1 MKKSLKK
8 NLKTTIKKEKSS
20 KKIIKNSS
28 FNNLLFGLKKEIIN
42 SKNKKKNESNKEF
55 QIENEKNLD
64 KKEKDIKLDEEK
76 LNFNKNEDIIE
87 LKEKCKKIN
96 TEINL
101 YAKKTL
107 EELNVT
113 EKIKMNNINEMREK
127 LNSLKEKLQ
136 RELNIQYPSID
147 EAEPLVSFDEIQNNL
162 NLRKNFKDIMI
173 RDYNYQY
180 PTPIQSIS
188 IPIIYKNKNVIAVSE
203 TGSGKTLSY
212 LIPCFHNS
220 LLTKLQNI
228 DKRYKI
234 IIILPTKE
242 LSKQIYNESLLFN
255 KYYCE
260 NNLKIKYINTSV
272 ILSINTGYTNFIN
285 NTDVYIGTPNN
296 ILKLINLCEN
306 DILNILSYTIF
317 DESDKFFELGF
328 IESIEKILQ
337 KISKITKISK
347 IFFSATI
354 SENLISI
361 INNNYADS
369 IKIRIGAKNL
379 PAKNII
385 QEFVYCSNEE
395 GKINELKNI
404 FHRQLDFPVLVFIEG
419 VSKIKYIYK
428 KIKYECPNIECMFS
442 KMDKKEREEQIN
454 KFRIGEIFV
463 LLCSDLLS
471 RGIDFKNVKTIINY
485 DCPYK
490 ITNYIHRIGRTG
502 RAGKKGT
509 AITFI
514 EEKDNENLFYISKL
528 INDMKNENYNNIKC
542 PDWLINLSKKKNV
555 NKKIG
560 NKIDKEINYK
570 KDKNFT
576 EKKRKRDNS
585 II

>member
-1 MKKSLKK
+1 MEKSLKK
-8 NLKTTIKKEKSS
+8 KSLSKIKKEKFTKNITQKSS
-20 KKIIKNSS
+20 I
-28 FNNLLFGLKKEIIN
+28 NNLLFGVKKEVN
-42 SKNKKKNESNKEF
+42 NRKKNENNKEL
-55 QIENEKNLD
+55 QIENEKKIDNNEKNNL
-64 KKEKDIKLDEEK
+64 ELEK
-76 LNFNKNEDIIE
+76 LQININKNEEIIE
-87 LKEKCKKIN
+87 LKEKCKKIKK
-96 TEINL
+96 EINI
-101 YAKKTL
+101 YAKKPL
-107 EELNVT
+107 EELNIT
-113 EKIKMNNINEMREK
+113 EKIKMNNINEMRKELK
-127 LNSLKEKLQ
+127 SLKEKLQ
-136 RELNIQYPSID
+136 IELNIKYPNID
-147 EAEPLVSFDEIQNNL
+147 EAEPLVSFEEIQNKL
-162 NLRKNFKDIMI
+162 NLRKNFKDIMTK
-173 RDYNYQY
+173 DYNYQY
-180 PTPIQSIS
+180 PTPIQSVS
-188 IPIIYKNKNVIAVSE
+188 IPIIYENKNIIAVSE

-220 LLTKLQNI
+220 LLKKLQNI
-228 DKRYKI
+228 DKCFKI

-272 ILSINTGYTNFIN
+272 ILSINTEYTNFIK

-296 ILKLINLCEN
+296 ILKLINLCKN
-306 DILNILSYTIF
+306 DILNILSYIVF

-328 IESIEKILQ
+328 IESIEQILQ
-337 KISKITKISK
+337 QISKIPTISK

-354 SENLISI
+354 SENLITI

-369 IKIRIGAKNL
+369 IKIRIGSKNL

-404 FHRQLDFPVLVFIEG
+404 FHGQIDFPVLVFIDG
-419 VSKIKYIYK
+419 VSKIKYVYK

-442 KMDKKEREEQIN
+442 KMNKKEREEQIN
-454 KFRIGEIFV
+454 KFRVGDIFV

-514 EEKDNENLFYISKL
+514 EEKDNDNLFYISKL

-542 PDWLINLSKKKNV
+542 PDWLINLSNKKNV
-555 NKKIG
+555 NKKLGI
-560 NKIDKEINYK
+560 KHDKENNYK
-570 KDKNFT
+570 KEKNFT
-576 EKKRKRDNS
+576 ENKRKRDNKN
-585 II
+585 I